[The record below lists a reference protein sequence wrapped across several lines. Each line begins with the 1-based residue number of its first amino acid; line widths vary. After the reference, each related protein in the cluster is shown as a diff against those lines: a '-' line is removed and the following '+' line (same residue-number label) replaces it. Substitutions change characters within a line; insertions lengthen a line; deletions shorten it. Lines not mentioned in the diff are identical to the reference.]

1 MKKPGI
7 RANEVNHNATMGLKP
22 SLPSASWPTLKKMY
36 AARPEIRSP
45 IPTGIVPSG
54 SGAFGVS

>member
-1 MKKPGI
+1 
-7 RANEVNHNATMGLKP
+7 
-22 SLPSASWPTLKKMY
+22 MY